1 MLIAFGGKKEG
12 WHRLMILALVIV
24 EIVMASL
31 LRTLL
36 VIREDQSSETHL
48 LGLTGL
54 FYLVVRIFDEA
65 LLPMHL
71 VCSLLSRRFISVDD
85 MV

>member
-1 MLIAFGGKKEG
+1 
-12 WHRLMILALVIV
+12 
-24 EIVMASL
+24 MASL

-48 LGLTGL
+48 LGFTGL

-71 VCSLLSRRFISVDD
+71 VRPLILHRGFPVDD
-85 MV
+85 IVWPFVMTCTV